1 MTAAPNPTTATAVAK
16 VGAGLAVVA
25 TALVFA
31 SANLGI
37 QPAPSG
43 YAVVVPAPQQS
54 TVLGRGS
61 LPVRHL
67 PNELAG

>member
-1 MTAAPNPTTATAVAK
+1 MTAAPNPTTVAK
-16 VGAGLAVVA
+16 VGAGLAIVA

-43 YAVVVPAPQQS
+43 YAVVVPAPQQP
-54 TVLGRGS
+54 TVLGRGT
-61 LPVRHL
+61 LPARHL
-67 PNELAG
+67 PNVLAG